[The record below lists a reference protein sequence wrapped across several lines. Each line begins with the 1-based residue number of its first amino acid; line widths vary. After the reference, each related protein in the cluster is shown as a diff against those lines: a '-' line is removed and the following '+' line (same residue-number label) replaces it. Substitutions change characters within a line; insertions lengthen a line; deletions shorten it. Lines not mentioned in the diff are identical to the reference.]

1 MKEPRDWTN
10 VIDAISGD
18 VRRLSYVVRYSS
30 IPISV
35 PENVAEHSYWVAL
48 FAAVIHKT
56 LHPGDYEGVGPVVL
70 GAILHDTAEC
80 VTGDLVRT
88 FKYSSDKLRQAIDE
102 AEQVAVAKFPSPI
115 LNVYDLQQQIQFKKK
130 DYVKQ
135 VVKAADFMSLMQ
147 YMVREVRRGNREIIN
162 PFYLRMEEDLSQM
175 RRILAEQQDT
185 EWGQLESLYR
195 DMNNHA
201 RAARMGG

>member
-1 MKEPRDWTN
+1 
-10 VIDAISGD
+10 
-18 VRRLSYVVRYSS
+18 
-30 IPISV
+30 
-35 PENVAEHSYWVAL
+35 
-48 FAAVIHKT
+48 
-56 LHPGDYEGVGPVVL
+56 
-70 GAILHDTAEC
+70 
-80 VTGDLVRT
+80 
-88 FKYSSDKLRQAIDE
+88 
-102 AEQVAVAKFPSPI
+102 
-115 LNVYDLQQQIQFKKK
+115 
-130 DYVKQ
+130 
-135 VVKAADFMSLMQ
+135 MSLMQ